1 MNFQQIRDSLGT
13 MDGDYQ
19 AQTEVAAIVKRVK
32 DVEYSKSGKK
42 GQSLVIVLN
51 GEEEW
56 VKFTGRGVEDNPLD
70 HNAVGNQYVFLIW
83 PFKPDQSPKTY
94 LYCWIQRRVSQN
106 SSQQSQQAP
115 SQTSQAPPQ
124 ATQQT
129 NPVPGID
136 ITAQFLKLAERLI
149 EAVEHVVHGNAT
161 FEKPTQ
167 QSGTNPDY
175 VGDNPKKVADDDDI
189 PF

>member
-13 MDGDYQ
+13 MSGDYQ
-19 AQTEVAAIVKRVK
+19 AQTEVVAIVKRVK

-56 VKFTGRGVEDNPLD
+56 VKFTGKGVEENPLD

-106 SSQQSQQAP
+106 SSQQAQ
-115 SQTSQAPPQ
+115 QAPPQ
-124 ATQQT
+124 ATQQA

-136 ITAQFLKLAERLI
+136 ITAQFLKLAERFI
-149 EAVEHVVHGNAT
+149 EAIEHTVHGNAT
-161 FEKPTQ
+161 FEKPDQ
-167 QSGTNPDY
+167 PSGPNPKY
-175 VGDNPKKVADDDDI
+175 VGDNPPPPDDDDI

>member
-13 MDGDYQ
+13 MDGEYQ
-19 AQTEVAAIVKRVK
+19 AKTQVEATVKRVK
-32 DVEYSKSGKK
+32 DVEYSKTGKK
-42 GQSLVIVLN
+42 GQSLVLIFN

-56 VKFTGRGVEDNPLD
+56 VKFTGKGVDETPFDQS
-70 HNAVGNQYVFLIW
+70 AVGRQYVFLVW
-83 PFKPDQSPKTY
+83 PFCPDQSPKTY
-94 LYCWIQRRVSQN
+94 LYCWVQRQSPQQGSQ
-106 SSQQSQQAP
+106 
-115 SQTSQAPPQ
+115 Q
-124 ATQQT
+124 ATQQV

-136 ITAQFLKLAERLI
+136 ITAQFLKLAERFI
-149 EAVEHVVHGNAT
+149 EAIEHTVHGNAT

-175 VGDNPKKVADDDDI
+175 VGDDPPKVDDEDSI